1 MSHPVSPPAA
11 GRADFWRA
19 FATRP
24 AVVAASLVAGLAA
37 GLLFPASAVEIGVI
51 GEIYVDLLKMII
63 LPFMV
68 SAVIFSLR
76 QLLREGGSTRMLGRV
91 LAGFAGLMLLA
102 VLAGLLA
109 SSLVGPGRDLEP
121 DTLITLG
128 KLVGADLTQS
138 GHVEMALRGE
148 TAPAAST
155 GVAEMLLN
163 LIPSNIFAALT
174 KGETL
179 KALVFSLLFGLAISQ
194 VPAKASD
201 TLAEALETIYQ
212 TCLRLTHW
220 FNYLL
225 PLVLFAMVASQT
237 AKTGLA
243 PLRAMAGFLLAL
255 GAASALLIA
264 LSFAVLHWH
273 SRRPWRE
280 VLRSQRE
287 PMTMAI
293 ATRSSAAC
301 MPAMIESLTGR
312 LGFSVA
318 RVELLVPLGVS
329 LLRLGPALYY
339 VVATLFIAQLYGRDL
354 QAAEIGLV
362 LIGSLLA
369 GVASSGMS
377 GFVTLSLTGLVC
389 DYIGLPFEAAM
400 ALFLAIDPL
409 CDMLRTAV
417 LVAGNNAFAAF
428 VCGRR
433 PAAG

>member
-1 MSHPVSPPAA
+1 MSEPPSAVA

-76 QLLREGGSTRMLGRV
+76 QLLREGGSTQMLGRV

-109 SSLVGPGRDLEP
+109 SSVFTPGSNLAP

-138 GHVEMALRGE
+138 GHVEMALHGPA
-148 TAPAAST
+148 TAPATT
-155 GVAEMLLN
+155 GFAEMLLN

-179 KALVFSLLFGLAISQ
+179 KALVFALLFGLAISQ

-237 AKTGLA
+237 AKTGFA
-243 PLRAMAGFLLAL
+243 PLRAMAGFLLTL

-264 LSFAVLHWH
+264 LSFAALCWH

-280 VLRSQRE
+280 VVRSQRE

-301 MPAMIESLTGR
+301 MPAMIESLTSG
-312 LGFSVA
+312 LGFSLA

-362 LIGSLLA
+362 LIGALLA

-417 LVAGNNAFAAF
+417 LVAGNSAFAAF

-433 PAAG
+433 AAAG